1 MPIYNCKCC
10 NFSTKLKGDY
20 NRHIKTKKHI
30 ESFKSHHL
38 VTPKSPSSHPKVTP
52 KNDSK
57 NYICKYCKSSFK
69 YKQGMYRHIK
79 YTCKKNDDEDLKEL
93 VFLMNENLENIK
105 TQMKKQ
111 EKKYEKQQNILYAI
125 GINENEGNSVSFIA
139 SEKAEEEFNKYITKQ
154 VYIQGNDVVEDDKAY
169 LIDVKKEK
177 ALAKDPNHKR
187 KLPLFIAEKD
197 GRNLYVAPIR
207 GKGLWDAIWAYV
219 SIDEDMVIRG
229 IYFDHKA
236 ETPGLGANI
245 KQRFFMDDFI
255 GESLLDNEGN
265 FKGVTVSKTNLDP
278 KNEDKYDNEVDA
290 IAGSTI
296 TGDGVTA
303 MIRSDLSL
311 YQPYFNSLN
320 NN

>member
-1 MPIYNCKCC
+1 MAINTEKNTYTLL
-10 NFSTKLKGDY
+10 FAVGLVVIVGTLLAAIDSSLKDKI
-20 NRHIKTKKHI
+20 RI
-30 ESFKSHHL
+30 
-38 VTPKSPSSHPKVTP
+38 
-52 KNDSK
+52 
-57 NYICKYCKSSFK
+57 
-69 YKQGMYRHIK
+69 
-79 YTCKKNDDEDLKEL
+79 
-93 VFLMNENLENIK
+93 NEIL
-105 TQMKKQ
+105 
-111 EKKYEKQQNILYAI
+111 EKQQNILYAI
-125 GINENEGNSVSFIA
+125 GINENEGNNVSFIA
-139 SEKAEEEFNKYITKQ
+139 AEKAEEEFNKYITKQ
-154 VYIQGNDVVEDDKAY
+154 IYIQGDEVIEDNKAY
-169 LIDVKKEK
+169 LIDVKKQK
-177 ALAKDPNHKR
+177 TLAKDPSHKR
-187 KLPLFIAEKD
+187 KLPLFLAQKD

-219 SIDEDMVIRG
+219 SVDENMVIRG

-255 GESLLDNEGN
+255 GESLLDSQGN

>member
-1 MPIYNCKCC
+1 MAINTEKNTYTLL
-10 NFSTKLKGDY
+10 FAVGLVVIVGTLLASIDSSLKDKIRI
-20 NRHIKTKKHI
+20 NKT
-30 ESFKSHHL
+30 L
-38 VTPKSPSSHPKVTP
+38 
-52 KNDSK
+52 
-57 NYICKYCKSSFK
+57 
-69 YKQGMYRHIK
+69 
-79 YTCKKNDDEDLKEL
+79 
-93 VFLMNENLENIK
+93 
-105 TQMKKQ
+105 
-111 EKKYEKQQNILYAI
+111 EKQQNILYAI

-139 SEKAEEEFNKYITKQ
+139 ADKAEQEFKKYITKQ
-154 VYIQGNDVVEDDKAY
+154 IYIQGDEVIEDDKAY
-169 LIDVKKEK
+169 LIDVKKQK
-177 ALAKDPNHKR
+177 ALAKDPNYKR
-187 KLPLFIAEKD
+187 KLPLFIAQKD

-219 SIDEDMVIRG
+219 SIDEDMIIRG

-320 NN
+320 N

>member
-1 MPIYNCKCC
+1 MALNTEKNTYTLLFAVGLVVIVGTLLAAID
-10 NFSTKLKGDY
+10 SSLKDKIRI
-20 NRHIKTKKHI
+20 NKI
-30 ESFKSHHL
+30 L
-38 VTPKSPSSHPKVTP
+38 
-52 KNDSK
+52 
-57 NYICKYCKSSFK
+57 
-69 YKQGMYRHIK
+69 
-79 YTCKKNDDEDLKEL
+79 
-93 VFLMNENLENIK
+93 
-105 TQMKKQ
+105 
-111 EKKYEKQQNILYAI
+111 EKQQNILYAI
-125 GINENEGNSVSFIA
+125 GINENEGNSVNFIA
-139 SEKAEEEFNKYITKQ
+139 ADKAEQEFNKYITKQ
-154 VYIQGNDVVEDDKAY
+154 IYIQGDQVIEDDKAY
-169 LIDVKKEK
+169 LIDVKKQK
-177 ALAKDPNHKR
+177 ALAKDPSHKR

-219 SIDEDMVIRG
+219 SVDENMIIRG

-255 GESLLDNEGN
+255 GESLLDIQGN

-320 NN
+320 N